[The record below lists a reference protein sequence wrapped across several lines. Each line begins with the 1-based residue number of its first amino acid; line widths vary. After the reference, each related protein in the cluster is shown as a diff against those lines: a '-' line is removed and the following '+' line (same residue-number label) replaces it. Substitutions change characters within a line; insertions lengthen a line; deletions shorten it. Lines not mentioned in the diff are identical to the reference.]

1 MDVEI
6 DKISEI
12 ESAATSIMEHANEQK
27 KAFAKEMDERTAA
40 FDAQLEQETEIEIE
54 KLRAGM
60 EIKMNQRLKKQRDEL
75 QEILKAM
82 EKNFEVHHTQYA
94 EELFNNMIKE

>member
-1 MDVEI
+1 MDVVI

-12 ESAATSIMEHANEQK
+12 ESAASSIMEHANEQK

-40 FDAQLEQETEIEIE
+40 FDAQLEHETEKEIE

-60 EIKMNQRLKKQRDEL
+60 EIKMNQRLKQQQDEL
-75 QEILKAM
+75 QKILKAM
-82 EKNFEVHHTQYA
+82 ENNFEVHHTKYA
-94 EELFNNMIKE
+94 DELFNNMIKE

>member
-1 MDVEI
+1 MDAVI

-27 KAFAKEMDERTAA
+27 KAFAKETEERTAA
-40 FDAQLEQETEIEIE
+40 FDAQLENETEKEIE
-54 KLRAGM
+54 KLKAGM
-60 EIKMNQRLKKQRDEL
+60 EIKMNQRLKKQQDEL
-75 QEILKAM
+75 QKILEAM

>member
-1 MDVEI
+1 MDVVI

-40 FDAQLEQETEIEIE
+40 FDAQLEQETEKEIE

-82 EKNFEVHHTQYA
+82 EKNIEVHHTQYA